1 MQVRRKLIGAVGAAV
16 AAIAM
21 TVTLSS
27 AAQADT
33 GFSRILARNSAKCLD
48 VRAQDNFFSPGAR
61 IQQWDCSG
69 AAEQQWSFHPYATV
83 PMPGNPGISIVLYQ
97 IKSERSG
104 LCMEADAGGVHA
116 QIRQNTCGNGQ
127 VSDLAHQLWWS
138 RPVPGNYVNLKAFSN
153 PSLCAD
159 IAGASDDN
167 GAMLQLYNCTG
178 NTNQHFYGLSVLTS

>member
-1 MQVRRKLIGAVGAAV
+1 MPALPGRRACGLAAAARGQASHESVTGGAMQVRRKLIGAVGAAV

-83 PMPGNPGISIVLYQ
+83 PMPGNPGIS
-97 IKSERSG
+97 
-104 LCMEADAGGVHA
+104 
-116 QIRQNTCGNGQ
+116 
-127 VSDLAHQLWWS
+127 
-138 RPVPGNYVNLKAFSN
+138 
-153 PSLCAD
+153 
-159 IAGASDDN
+159 
-167 GAMLQLYNCTG
+167 
-178 NTNQHFYGLSVLTS
+178 